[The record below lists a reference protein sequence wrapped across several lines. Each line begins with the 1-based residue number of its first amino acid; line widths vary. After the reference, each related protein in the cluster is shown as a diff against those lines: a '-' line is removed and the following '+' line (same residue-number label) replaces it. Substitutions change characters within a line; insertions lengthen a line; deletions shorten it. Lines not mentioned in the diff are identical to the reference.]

1 MSIPPPASP
10 PKVNSLLVYLV
21 GFIVQVEV
29 REGFET
35 SFRFRLSSPSQR
47 CMVMDDVY
55 THCRS
60 RGGDGFAFVLQLES
74 DLALGKSG
82 MGLGYEVSARC
93 RAPVS
98 WQKRHTAPAH

>member
-1 MSIPPPASP
+1 
-10 PKVNSLLVYLV
+10 
-21 GFIVQVEV
+21 VQVEV

-60 RGGDGFAFVLQLES
+60 RGGDGLAFVMQLES

-82 MGLGYEVSARC
+82 MGLGYEVCARH
-93 RAPVS
+93 RAPAS
-98 WQKRHTAPAH
+98 LPAERSGTSSLICLKM